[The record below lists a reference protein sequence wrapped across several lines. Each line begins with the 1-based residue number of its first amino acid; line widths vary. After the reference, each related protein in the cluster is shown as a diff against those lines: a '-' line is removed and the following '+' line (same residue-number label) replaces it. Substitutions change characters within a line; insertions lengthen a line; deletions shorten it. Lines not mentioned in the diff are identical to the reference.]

1 MKSVFIK
8 YNPFIVETIVEVDGM
23 SLKPN
28 SYFNNVTNTRF
39 QEWVELIPEKLKEE
53 FNCKDFEIEFEGMQ
67 LDYDDLKE
75 VVEKNTNEN
84 LILKDPKISKD
95 FKDREKEIEEIFKDI
110 QEGPFDE
117 LKEGHIVNAFNRVKN
132 QEFEITVVATMS
144 AGKSTL
150 INALLRNKLLHSKN
164 GACTA
169 KITRIID
176 NDKAGYSAKVYTDEG
191 FKTYP
196 DFTLDLMKEVNED
209 KEVNLIEIEG
219 DIPFVAADGLKLV
232 LVDTPGPNSWRNP
245 SHKETTYRKIE
256 DTSHSMILY
265 LLNGTQLGVNDDS
278 YLLDRVT
285 ESVQKEGK
293 QAKDRFIF
301 VVNKLDEINTDEED
315 IESILKETRE
325 SLAFK
330 NIYNAN
336 VFPLSASNAL
346 NIRTFDCIEN
356 AKTKRETETAIAN
369 FNEDLQFHF
378 ENEKYNEFN
387 HLPKRIVN
395 GLMNEAKNETDDHKK
410 ALIHTGIRSLEEA
423 ISLYVNKYARTTKI
437 KDLIDT
443 FNKKLE
449 EVNAFEKL
457 KEEIKGE
464 IKKQSEDF
472 EENEKKIYKLQDQF
486 RELQAKIKEST
497 STKNAYKQKVDE
509 IDYSVKIN
517 EKIDVLS
524 RNLLVDLD
532 KFMHLYNSSRIT
544 QHEAQ
549 AFLKKINDKFTD
561 LEIRL
566 KIGIEAIIKNEIEVS
581 AKKLVD
587 SYKEELQSL
596 AKDITF
602 EGIQFDPFSFV
613 NSDVTSRISFSS
625 LSFKSVRESKVVNE
639 KVFVKGEYCW
649 YLPWKWFSEGDRWE
663 NRTRVEYVDMK
674 YLNMQKLATDL
685 VTDYRMCI
693 KKNNDACIEFARQN
707 TSEVKSYF
715 SSQFDEIDKI
725 VDEKIDELVNLVK
738 EVEAVE
744 ANLVNKKTELD
755 DKNTKLD
762 NIIKKEQWLSDIRE
776 RMENVVKI

>member
-8 YNPFIVETIVEVDGM
+8 YNPFIVETIVKVDEV
-23 SLKPN
+23 LPKPN
-28 SYFNNVTNTRF
+28 SFFNNVTNKRF

-67 LDYDDLKE
+67 QDYDDLKE
-75 VVEKNTNEN
+75 VVENKSHANI
-84 LILKDPKISKD
+84 ILKDPTISKD
-95 FKDREKEIEEIFKDI
+95 FKDRVKEIEEIFKDI
-110 QEGPFDE
+110 QEGPFKE
-117 LKEGHIVNAFNRVKN
+117 LQEDRIVEAFKKAKN
-132 QEFEITVVATMS
+132 QEFEITVIATMS

-164 GACTA
+164 EACTA

-176 NDKAGYSAKVYTDEG
+176 NDKAGYSAKVYTKEG
-191 FKTYP
+191 IETYP
-196 DFTLDLMKEVNED
+196 DFTLDVMKEVNED

-219 DIPFVAADGLKLV
+219 DIPFVASDGVKLV
-232 LVDTPGPNSWRNP
+232 LVDTPGPNNSSDP
-245 SHKETTYRKIE
+245 EHEAATYTKIN

-265 LLNGTQLGVNDDS
+265 VLNANQLGVNDDV
-278 YLLDRVT
+278 YLLNHVAD
-285 ESVQKEGK
+285 SVQKEGK
-293 QAKDRFIF
+293 QAKDRVLF
-301 VVNKLDEINTDEED
+301 VLNKLDDIDTDEED
-315 IESILKETRE
+315 IESLLKTARE
-325 SLAFK
+325 YLEK
-330 NIYNAN
+330 RKIYNATI
-336 VFPLSASNAL
+336 FPLSASNAL
-346 NIRTFDCIEN
+346 NIRTFDRIKN
-356 AKTKRETETAIAN
+356 TKTKRETETAIAN
-369 FNEDLQFHF
+369 FNEEPLFHF

-449 EVNAFEKL
+449 EVNAFEEL
-457 KEEIKGE
+457 KEQINEEIIKHNKD
-464 IKKQSEDF
+464 IKKNE
-472 EENEKKIYKLQDQF
+472 EKKNEFLDQI

-524 RNLLVDLD
+524 RNLQVDLD
-532 KFMHLYNSSRIT
+532 KFIHSNNSSRIPE
-544 QHEAQ
+544 HEVQ
-549 AFLKKINDKFTD
+549 AKLKKINDKFTD

-587 SYKEELQSL
+587 SYMKELKSL
-596 AKDITF
+596 AKGITVN
-602 EGIQFDPFSFV
+602 GVQFDPSSYV
-613 NSDVTSRISFSS
+613 KSDVTSRISLSS

-639 KVFVKGEYCW
+639 RVLVPGESCW
-649 YLPWKWFSEGDRWE
+649 YLPWTWFSQGDHWE
-663 NRTRVEYVDMK
+663 TRTKVEYTDVKYVDME
-674 YLNMQKLATDL
+674 KLAVDL
-685 VTDYRMCI
+685 LTGYRMCI
-693 KKNNDACIEFARQN
+693 KNNKEACIEFARQN

-725 VDEKIDELVNLVK
+725 VLKKMNELVNLGK
-738 EVEAVE
+738 DVEAVE
-744 ANLVNKKTELD
+744 ANLVNNKTKLED
-755 DKNTKLD
+755 NKTQLD
-762 NIIKKEQWLSDIRE
+762 NINKKQQWLSDIRE

>member
-8 YNPFIVETIVEVDGM
+8 YNPFIVKTIVEVDGV
-23 SLKPN
+23 LPKAN

-53 FNCKDFEIEFEGMQ
+53 FNCNDFEIKFEGMQ
-67 LDYDDLKE
+67 HDYDDLKA
-75 VVEKNTNEN
+75 VFEN
-84 LILKDPKISKD
+84 KSHANIKLKDPTISKD
-95 FKDREKEIEEIFKDI
+95 FKDRVKEIEEIFKDI
-110 QEGPFDE
+110 QEGPFKE
-117 LKEGHIVNAFNRVKN
+117 LKEDRIVEAFKKAKN

-150 INALLRNKLLHSKN
+150 INALLGSKLLHSHN
-164 GACTA
+164 LACTA
-169 KITRIID
+169 KITRIKD
-176 NDKAGYSAKVYTDEG
+176 NDKAGYSAKVYTDGEPEI
-191 FKTYP
+191 YP
-196 DFTLDLMKEVNED
+196 DFTLDVMKKVNED
-209 KEVNLIEIEG
+209 EKVNQIEIEG
-219 DIPFVAADGLKLV
+219 DIPFVTADGLKLV
-232 LVDTPGPNSWRNP
+232 LVDTPGPNSWKNP
-245 SHKETTYRKIE
+245 SHKEATYRKIE
-256 DTSHSMILY
+256 DASHSMILY
-265 LLNGTQLGVNDDS
+265 VLNGTQLGVNDDAN
-278 YLLDRVT
+278 LLNHVI
-285 ESVQKEGK
+285 ECMQKGGK

-301 VVNKLDEINTDEED
+301 VVNKLDSLKPDED
-315 IESILKETRE
+315 DAYSILKKIRE
-325 SLAFK
+325 DLAEK
-330 NIYNAN
+330 NIINAS
-336 VFPLSASNAL
+336 VFPLTASAAL
-346 NIRTFDCIEN
+346 DIRKFDTSTEEEQDDTEILIKKIN
-356 AKTKRETETAIAN
+356 KRP
-369 FNEDLQFHF
+369 FFHF
-378 ENEKYNEFN
+378 EHEKYNEFN
-387 HLPKRIVN
+387 HLPKRIVD

-517 EKIDVLS
+517 ERIDELN
-524 RNLLVDLD
+524 RALLVDLD
-532 KFMHLYNSSRIT
+532 KFIHFNNSSRIPE
-544 QHEAQ
+544 HEAQ
-549 AFLKKINDKFTD
+549 AILKKINDKFTD

-566 KIGIEAIIKNEIEVS
+566 KIGIEKIIKEEIETS

-587 SYKEELQSL
+587 SYKEELHSL
-596 AKDITF
+596 AEGITF
-602 EGIQFDPFSFV
+602 KGIQFDPFSYV
-613 NSDVTSRISFSS
+613 KSDVTSRISLSS

-663 NRTRVEYVDMK
+663 DRTRVEYVDMK
-674 YLNMQKLATDL
+674 YLNMEKLAVDL
-685 VTDYRMCI
+685 VTGYRMSI
-693 KKNNDACIEFARQN
+693 KKNKEACIEFARQN
-707 TSEVKSYF
+707 TSEIKTYF

-744 ANLVNKKTELD
+744 ANLVNNKTELD

>member
-8 YNPFIVETIVEVDGM
+8 YNPFNVETIVKVDEV
-23 SLKPN
+23 LPKPN
-28 SYFNNVTNTRF
+28 SFFNNVTNKRF

-53 FNCKDFEIEFEGMQ
+53 FNCNDFEIEFEGMQ

-75 VVEKNTNEN
+75 VVENNTHANIN
-84 LILKDPKISKD
+84 LKDPTISKD
-95 FKDREKEIEEIFKDI
+95 FKDRVKEIEEIFKDI
-110 QEGPFDE
+110 QEGPFEE
-117 LKEGHIVNAFNRVKN
+117 LKEDRIIEAFKKAKN

-164 GACTA
+164 EACTA

-176 NDKAGYSAKVYTDEG
+176 NDKAGYSAKVYTKEG
-191 FKTYP
+191 IETYP
-196 DFTLDLMKEVNED
+196 DFTLDVMKEVNED
-209 KEVNLIEIEG
+209 KDVNLIEIEG
-219 DIPFVAADGLKLV
+219 DIPFVASDGVKLV
-232 LVDTPGPNSWRNP
+232 LVDTPGPNNSRDP
-245 SHKETTYRKIE
+245 EHKETTYRKIE

-265 LLNGTQLGVNDDS
+265 VLNGTQLEVNDDA

-285 ESVQKEGK
+285 ESVQQGGK

-301 VVNKLDEINTDEED
+301 VVNKLDSFEPENKNNINTLVKVKSYLKSKD
-315 IESILKETRE
+315 IDDVGI
-325 SLAFK
+325 
-330 NIYNAN
+330 
-336 VFPLSASNAL
+336 FPISSNTAL
-346 NIRTFDCIEN
+346 NIRTLNKVEDKI
-356 AKTKRETETAIAN
+356 TKRNTLNAIDD
-369 FNEDLQFHF
+369 FNEESLFHF

-387 HLPKRIVN
+387 HLPKRIVD

-437 KDLIDT
+437 KDLIDA

-457 KEEIKGE
+457 KEQIKEEIIKHNKD
-464 IKKQSEDF
+464 IKK
-472 EENEKKIYKLQDQF
+472 NKEKKNEFLDQI
-486 RELQAKIKEST
+486 RNLQAKIKEST

-517 EKIDVLS
+517 ERIDALS
-524 RNLLVDLD
+524 RNLQFKLD
-532 KFMHLYNSSRIT
+532 KFIHLYNSSRIT

-561 LEIRL
+561 LEIQL
-566 KIGIEAIIKNEIEVS
+566 KIGIEAIIKKEIEES
-581 AKKLVD
+581 AEKLVD
-587 SYKEELQSL
+587 SYKKELQSL
-596 AKDITF
+596 AKGITF

-649 YLPWKWFSEGDRWE
+649 YLPWKWFSEGDHWE

-674 YLNMQKLATDL
+674 YLNMQKLTVDL
-685 VTDYRMCI
+685 LTDYRMCI
-693 KKNNDACIEFARQN
+693 KKNKEACIEFARQN
-707 TSEVKSYF
+707 TSEIKTCF

-725 VDEKIDELVNLVK
+725 VHKKMNELVNLGK

-755 DKNTKLD
+755 DKNIKLD